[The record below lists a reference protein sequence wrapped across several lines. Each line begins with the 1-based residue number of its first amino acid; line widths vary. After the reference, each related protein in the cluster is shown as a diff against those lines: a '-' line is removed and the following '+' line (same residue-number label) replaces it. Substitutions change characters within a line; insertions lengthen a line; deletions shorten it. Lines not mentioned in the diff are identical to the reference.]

1 MGSETFSFSS
11 APEPGDLCD
20 IYEQKVQENEE
31 NVLIEAGSAWRKL
44 SVQRILSATE
54 KDRVKQRTAEAE
66 KRQRQRKYGSILS
79 HLFSIIAEC
88 QRFWSLTK

>member
-1 MGSETFSFSS
+1 MGADTFKFSS

-20 IYEQKVQENEE
+20 IYEQKVQENGE
-31 NVLIEAGSAWRKL
+31 NILMEAGSAWRKL

-66 KRQRQRKYGSILS
+66 KRQRLRKYGSILS
-79 HLFSIIAEC
+79 FQYLQNVKILVFD
-88 QRFWSLTK
+88 